1 MVICKHRLETKPS
14 ASVAPHREL
23 PEFHLDEPILTSLQ
37 RKDWSP
43 SQALGPREMFQTQGK
58 QEDMS
63 FNHLGRWAERSVL
76 YLNYIAHSG
85 NLFLIH
91 QWPRPILPLG
101 HYIHA
106 DLKCVEGI
114 LEALPRKSLKPQAK
128 VAIVYSNQQKGT
140 GNTGLESKNP
150 LLLTTMKKVST
161 FILSAVGDLLCSIIC
176 TIQNKL

>member
-23 PEFHLDEPILTSLQ
+23 PEFHLDEPHTYKSSAQGLVTVASIRTPRNVSNA
-37 RKDWSP
+37 RKARRHVIQSSW
-43 SQALGPREMFQTQGK
+43 ALGRKECIIFK
-58 QEDMS
+58 
-63 FNHLGRWAERSVL
+63 L
-76 YLNYIAHSG
+76 HSAFRKFVSYPPMAPPHSTIG
-85 NLFLIH
+85 SL
-91 QWPRPILPLG
+91 
-101 HYIHA
+101 HA

>member
-1 MVICKHRLETKPS
+1 VNCPS
-14 ASVAPHREL
+14 FISMNL
-23 PEFHLDEPILTSLQ
+23 ILTSLQ

>member
-91 QWPRPILPLG
+91 QWPRPIL
-101 HYIHA
+101 
-106 DLKCVEGI
+106 KCVEGI
-114 LEALPRKSLKPQAK
+114 PEALPRKSLKPQAK

-150 LLLTTMKKVST
+150 LLLMTMKKVST